1 MSKILQAAK
10 RPDKADDGA
19 SRLYQQVAQKLF
31 DQLVSGQHAVGDRLP
46 PERDLALE
54 YQVSR
59 PTVREA
65 IIALEV
71 QGLVEVRVGSGAYV
85 MRIPGQADRPGFHVT
100 AFELTE
106 ARLAIEGEAAAL
118 AVAHISD
125 AELDEL
131 DKLVARIAQENRRDG
146 SADGSNRADDADRE
160 FHFAIVRATR
170 NAALVDTIEK
180 LWEMRASSPDTKLLL
195 AKART
200 AKVQPVVEEH
210 QAIAEAIRSRDP
222 AKARAAMR
230 AHLAAVLDHLLFA
243 TEEAA
248 IEKARETAQSTR
260 ARFSAARLD

>member
-1 MSKILQAAK
+1 MSKK
-10 RPDKADDGA
+10 RTAVKNFPKNEENAG
-19 SRLYQQVAQKLF
+19 RLYQQLAQKLF
-31 DQLVSGQHAVGDRLP
+31 DQLASGQYSVGDRLP
-46 PERDLALE
+46 PERDLAME

-85 MRIPGQADRPGFHVT
+85 MRTPGQTDRPGFHVT

-106 ARLAIEGEAAAL
+106 ARLAIEGEIAAMAT
-118 AVAHISD
+118 AHISD
-125 AELDEL
+125 ADLDEL
-131 DKLVARIAQENRRDG
+131 DRLVIRIARENKKGGD
-146 SADGSNRADDADRE
+146 ADDADRD
-160 FHFAIVRATR
+160 FHLLIARAAR
-170 NAALVDTIEK
+170 NAALIDTMER

-195 AKART
+195 AKARA

-210 QAIAEAIRSRDP
+210 QAIASAIRSRDP

-230 AHLAAVLDHLLFA
+230 AHLSAVLDHLLFA

-248 IEKARETAQSTR
+248 MEEARKAALSTR
-260 ARFSAARLD
+260 ARFQRSH